1 MQAPRTFQ
9 LLVIALTLATGAPAA
24 QDAAQVYDP
33 GNGVTLPVVVRQ
45 VQAHYTPAAMGARL
59 EGTVVLQSVVLA
71 DGTVGEVRVIQSLDT
86 EHGLD
91 EQAIVAMKQ
100 WIFKPGQRDGK
111 PVAVR
116 IHCEMTFTLR

>member
-1 MQAPRTFQ
+1 MQVQRTVQFAAIV
-9 LLVIALTLATGAPAA
+9 LALATGATAA

-59 EGTVVLQSVVLA
+59 EGTVVLQSVVLV
-71 DGTVGEVRVIQSLDT
+71 DGTVGDVRVIQSLDT

-91 EQAIVAMKQ
+91 EQAIAAMKQ
-100 WIFKPGQRDGK
+100 WIFKPGRRDGK

-116 IHCEMTFTLR
+116 IHCEMTFTLK

>member
-1 MQAPRTFQ
+1 MHVSRTFQ
-9 LLVIALTLATGAPAA
+9 LLVISIALATGTPAA
-24 QDAAQVYDP
+24 QDAAHVYDP
-33 GNGVTLPVVVRQ
+33 GNGITLPVVVRQ
-45 VQAHYTPAAMGARL
+45 VQAHYTPAAMTARL

-71 DGTVGEVRVIQSLDT
+71 DGTVGDVRVVQSLDV

-91 EQAIVAMKQ
+91 DQAITAMKQ

>member
-1 MQAPRTFQ
+1 MHVSRTFQ
-9 LLVIALTLATGAPAA
+9 LLVISIALATGTPAA
-24 QDAAQVYDP
+24 QDAAHVYDP
-33 GNGVTLPVVVRQ
+33 GNGITLPVVVRQ
-45 VQAHYTPAAMGARL
+45 VQAHYTPAAMTARL

-71 DGTVGEVRVIQSLDT
+71 DGTVGDVRVVQSLDV

-91 EQAIVAMKQ
+91 DQAIAAMKQ

>member
-1 MQAPRTFQ
+1 MQVRRTFQ
-9 LLVIALTLATGAPAA
+9 LVAMSLALATGVPAA

-33 GNGVTLPVVVRQ
+33 GNGITLPVVVRQ
-45 VQAHYTPAAMGARL
+45 VQAHYTPAAMTARL

-71 DGTVGEVRVIQSLDT
+71 DGTVGDVRVLQSLDT

-91 EQAIVAMKQ
+91 DQAIAAMKQ
-100 WIFKPGQRDGK
+100 WIFRPGQRVGK

-116 IHCEMTFTLR
+116 ILCEMKFTLR

>member
-1 MQAPRTFQ
+1 MQVSRMFQ
-9 LLVIALTLATGAPAA
+9 LLVISIALATGTPAA
-24 QDAAQVYDP
+24 QDAAHVYDP
-33 GNGVTLPVVVRQ
+33 GNGITLPVVVRQ
-45 VQAHYTPAAMGARL
+45 VQAHYTPAAMTARL

-71 DGTVGEVRVIQSLDT
+71 DGTVGDVRVVQSLDV

-91 EQAIVAMKQ
+91 DQAITAMKQ